1 MSTKNVKY
9 LIESEPWKSVSLA
22 PPSGKMGIGCP
33 DEKMYRFGSVERRLD
48 AFILNARYEAEN
60 SNG

>member
-22 PPSGKMGIGCP
+22 PPSGKMGIGCL
-33 DEKMYRFGSVERRLD
+33 DEKMYRFGSVER
-48 AFILNARYEAEN
+48 
-60 SNG
+60 